1 MSDEKLPQDYKHD
14 IAYVEEAQD
23 ATSGR
28 VVRPTREFAG
38 KEEDRL
44 YRKMDLR
51 MLPTL
56 AVLYLMSFM
65 DRGNIGNARL
75 AGLEADLKMDASD
88 YAVALS
94 VFFITYCL
102 FEVPSN
108 LMLQR
113 FRPTLWIVAITMAWG
128 TVMTLMGVV
137 QSYAGLVVTRL
148 ILGATEAGLFPGVV
162 LLLTFFYPR
171 DRMQTRIA
179 LFFSA
184 ATIAGAFSGLLA
196 YGIGFMDGI
205 NGWRGWRYIFLLEG
219 LLTVVVGAVSY
230 FTLVDRPQTAKW
242 LSEDERAWVIYR
254 KATETS
260 TTGVG
265 ENSHISWRLVKLA
278 FSDFQCWLGIAFYLS
293 ILVPLYSV
301 GLFMPSL
308 ILSFGKFSRP
318 HTQLMTIPVYFVAC
332 IWVVGTSIL
341 ADKKKT
347 RFPFLLTNQILVLA
361 GGVLNIVPAPYPV
374 KFVGLIFAAAG
385 AYGGVPTMVSWLTG
399 NLAGETKRAVG
410 SGLTLGIASLGG
422 IISSNVYRKVD
433 APRYLLGHGV
443 LIGVSVLGIFSSC
456 AYAFLLNR
464 ANKAKLAEQL
474 RQSQLPES
482 ERTVYTARELQEM
495 GDKAPDFMYRI

>member
-1 MSDEKLPQDYKHD
+1 MSEEKFQDSLKAD
-14 IAYVEEAQD
+14 IAYVEEAHD
-23 ATSGR
+23 GTTGR
-28 VVRPTREFAG
+28 AIRPAREFAAA
-38 KEEDRL
+38 EEDRL
-44 YRKMDLR
+44 YRKMDWR

-75 AGLEADLKMDASD
+75 AGLEADLGMGASE
-88 YAVALS
+88 YAVCLS

-108 LMLQR
+108 LMLQK
-113 FRPTLWIVAITMAWG
+113 FRPTLWIVAITFAWG

-137 QSYAGLVVTRL
+137 QNYGGLVATRL
-148 ILGATEAGLFPGVV
+148 ILGAAEAGLFPGVV

-196 YGIGFMDGI
+196 YGIGFMDGVAGYS
-205 NGWRGWRYIFLLEG
+205 GWRWIFILEG
-219 LLTVVVGAVSY
+219 ILTVVVGAVSY

-242 LSEDERAWVIYR
+242 LTDDERAWVIYR

-260 TTGVG
+260 SSGVG
-265 ENSHISWRLVKLA
+265 ENSHISWRLVKEA
-278 FSDFQCWLGIAFYLS
+278 FSDFQCYCGIVFYLS
-293 ILVPLYSV
+293 ILVPLYGV

-318 HTQLMTIPVYFVAC
+318 HTQLLTIPVYAVAC
-332 IWVVGTSIL
+332 CYVIGTSIW
-341 ADKKKT
+341 ADRRKT
-347 RFPFLLTNQILVLA
+347 RFPFLVAAQLLCCIGFGINLT
-361 GGVLNIVPAPYPV
+361 PAPYPV
-374 KFVGLIFAAAG
+374 KFVGLIFCACG

-422 IISSNVYRKVD
+422 IISSNIYRKPD
-433 APRYLLGHGV
+433 APRYFLGHGV
-443 LIGVSVLGIFSSC
+443 ELGVSVLGLCASC
-456 AYAFLLNR
+456 LYAFLLNR

-495 GDKAPDFMYRI
+495 GDKSPEFMYRI

>member
-1 MSDEKLPQDYKHD
+1 MSDEKFDDLKHD
-14 IAYVEEAQD
+14 VAYVEEAHD
-23 ATSGR
+23 TSSGR
-28 VVRPTREFAG
+28 VVRPAREFSG

-44 YRKMDLR
+44 YRKMDIR

-75 AGLEADLKMDASD
+75 AGLEADLKMGASQ

-108 LMLQR
+108 LMLQK
-113 FRPTLWIVAITMAWG
+113 FRPTLWIVAITLSWG
-128 TVMTLMGVV
+128 IVMTLMGVV
-137 QSYAGLVVTRL
+137 QSYAGLVITRTV
-148 ILGATEAGLFPGVV
+148 LGATEAGLFPGVV

-196 YGIGFMDGI
+196 YGIGFMNGVGGYS
-205 NGWRGWRYIFLLEG
+205 GWRWIFILEG
-219 LLTVVVGAVSY
+219 LLTILVGAVSY

-242 LSEDERAWVIYR
+242 LTEDEKAWVIYR

-260 TTGVG
+260 ASGVG

-278 FSDFQCWLGIAFYLS
+278 FSDFQCWLGILFYLS
-293 ILVPLYSV
+293 ILVPLYGV

-318 HTQLMTIPVYFVAC
+318 HTQLLTIPVYMQVAC
-332 IWVVGTSIL
+332 AWVVGTSIL
-341 ADKKKT
+341 ADKRKT
-347 RFPFLLTNQILVLA
+347 RFPFLLANQILCLI
-361 GGVLNIVPAPYPV
+361 GFTINLTPAPYPV
-374 KFVGLIFAAAG
+374 KFVGLIFAACG
-385 AYGGVPTMVSWLTG
+385 CYGGVPTMVSWLTG

-422 IISSNVYRKVD
+422 VISSNIYRKPD
-433 APRYLLGHGV
+433 APRYLLGHGTE
-443 LIGVSVLGIFSSC
+443 LGVSVLGIFASC
-456 AYAFLLNR
+456 MYAYLLRR
-464 ANKAKLAEQL
+464 ANRAKLAEQL

-482 ERTVYTARELQEM
+482 QRTVYTARELQEL
-495 GDKAPDFMYRI
+495 GDKSPEFMYRI